1 MKEYHNYRNT
11 KGQFVVDPAKRSQ
24 QAMEELY
31 RAFDFFNKRFAD
43 GRLPKVI
50 ITVQESGRK
59 NAYGWFGN
67 KFWSD
72 GVCNEGV
79 SEINLSAEYMGR
91 DPLAILET
99 LLHEMAHLFNAQH
112 DIRDVTSGQYHNKH
126 FKSAAVKF
134 GLNVSRMANR
144 GYASTSLNE
153 HGEQAIKDLSP
164 NADVLSSLRRKRI
177 KRAAEKRYVSLI
189 VNAAYES
196 QIAQGMELTGLS
208 QKQFVEQAIDEL
220 IGTLSTNEQLETVT
234 NERRYR

>member
-31 RAFDFFNKRFAD
+31 RAFDFFNKRFAE

-72 GVCNEGV
+72 GVCNNGV

-126 FKSAAVKF
+126 FKSAAIKF
-134 GLNVSRMANR
+134 GLNVSRVSNR
-144 GYASTSLNE
+144 GYARTELNAD
-153 HGEQAIKDLSP
+153 GESAIKELKP
-164 NADVLSSLRRKRI
+164 NTEVLSSLRRKKV
-177 KRAAEKRYVSLI
+177 KRNIEKRYVSLI
-189 VNAAYES
+189 VDAAYES
-196 QIAQGMELTGLS
+196 QITRGMELTGLT
-208 QKQFVEQAIDEL
+208 QKQFVEQAIEEL
-220 IGTLSTNEQLETVT
+220 VGTLEDNQQLETVL
-234 NERRYR
+234 NER

>member
-31 RAFDFFNKRFAD
+31 RAFDFFNKRFAE

-72 GVCNEGV
+72 GVCNNGV

-126 FKSAAVKF
+126 FKSAAIKF
-134 GLNVSRMANR
+134 GLHVSRMSNR
-144 GYASTSLNE
+144 GYAQTELNAD
-153 HGEQAIKDLSP
+153 GESAIKELKP
-164 NADVLSSLRRKRI
+164 NTEVLSSLRRKKV
-177 KRAAEKRYVSLI
+177 KRNIEKRYVSLI
-189 VNAAYES
+189 VDAAYES
-196 QIAQGMELTGLS
+196 QIARGMELTGLS
-208 QKQFVEQAIDEL
+208 QKQFVEQAIEEL
-220 IGTLSTNEQLETVT
+220 VGTLEDNKQLETVL
-234 NERRYR
+234 NER